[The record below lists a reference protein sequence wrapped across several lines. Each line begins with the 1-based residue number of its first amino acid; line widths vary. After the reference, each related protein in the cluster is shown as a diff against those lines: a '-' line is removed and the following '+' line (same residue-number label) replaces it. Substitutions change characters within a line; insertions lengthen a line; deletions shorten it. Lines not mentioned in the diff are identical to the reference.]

1 MFVTPPNIL
10 KKIFLKQSRR
20 DNTREALITPH
31 KRSAVWGIS
40 NKRSAVWGMKQ
51 TVHSDC
57 GHSETGM
64 RSAVW
69 GMMLLLLV
77 TSASAQTLKKATPEQ
92 AKKMVETVNKATAA
106 VKSIQC
112 DFTQVRQ
119 SAMLKDKVTSKGKMS
134 FSGKNLKWEYTEPN
148 KFALVVKEENGQQQV
163 YIQQD
168 GKTRKAD
175 AQSGQLFKGIAQIVM
190 GSVTG
195 SALSDNGD
203 FTVEMYTQ
211 GDKWVAKLTPKQAK
225 LKKMFS
231 SIYLYFNEKH
241 NVVTKVEMKEAN
253 GDTTTITFG
262 NVKLNG

>member
-1 MFVTPPNIL
+1 MMFVTPPNIL
-10 KKIFLKQSRR
+10 KKIFLKQSIPFLLEGVPAGRGSFR

-31 KRSAVWGIS
+31 K
-40 NKRSAVWGMKQ
+40 
-51 TVHSDC
+51 
-57 GHSETGM
+57 

-92 AKKMVETVNKATAA
+92 SKKMVETVGKATAA

-119 SAMLKDKVTSKGKMS
+119 SIMLKEKQTSKGQM
-134 FSGKNLKWEYTEPN
+134 FFAGKNLKWAYTSPN
-148 KFALVVKEENGQQQV
+148 KYALVVKADGQV
-163 YIQQD
+163 YMQQD

-175 AQSGQLFKGIAQIVM
+175 GQSGQLFKGIAQVVM
-190 GSVTG
+190 NSVTG
-195 SALSDNGD
+195 AALSENSD

-231 SIYLYFNEKH
+231 SIYLYFNDKH
-241 NVVTKVEMKEAN
+241 NAVTKVEMKEAN
-253 GDTTTITFG
+253 GDTTTISFANT
-262 NVKLNG
+262 KLNEKIPDSLFN